1 MMDNFTQTFTQSHLE
16 QARHNSVYDL
26 QSLDQLRQRGI
37 KQDDESALRAA
48 AQQFEAIFMN
58 MLFKGM
64 RAANKVFEDE
74 ENPFS
79 SKDVEFFQD
88 MLDNQMASEMSS
100 QGSLGLADLMVKQLS
115 PGGTTNHTP
124 ADFLPAQRV
133 TRSAHNAH
141 AQNGRTNS
149 VQDGEEQV
157 PFANATAV
165 SAKTRSNNLVLA
177 DQPEWKP
184 ATPIEFLE
192 RLAPYAQRAAESSG
206 IAPESM
212 LAQAALETGWGR
224 HVVRDGNGSSNNL
237 FNIKA
242 DSRWQGDSAQT
253 MTTEYYQG
261 KPKRENAWFRAYN
274 SVAESFDD
282 YVRFL
287 QGNPRYSDALKHGN
301 NPQKFVEALQQAG
314 YATDPAYARKL
325 QTIMQS
331 DVMQRVREQFGF

>member
-1 MMDNFTQTFTQSHLE
+1 MIDSFSNHHLE

-26 QSLDQLRQRGI
+26 QQLDQLRQRGLN
-37 KQDDESALRAA
+37 DDESALRAA

-79 SKDVEFFQD
+79 SRDVEFFQD

-115 PGGTTNHTP
+115 PGGTANHTP
-124 ADFLPAQRV
+124 ADFLPAQRI
-133 TRSAHNAH
+133 TGSGHNAI
-141 AQNGRTNS
+141 AQTADDSR
-149 VQDGEEQV
+149 V
-157 PFANATAV
+157 PYANAASTQVANNR
-165 SAKTRSNNLVLA
+165 RSDNLVLA
-177 DQPEWKP
+177 EQPDWAP
-184 ATPIEFLE
+184 ATPMEFLE
-192 RLAPYAQRAAESSG
+192 RLAPYAQRAAERSG

-224 HVVRDGNGSSNNL
+224 HVVTDENGSSNNL

-242 DSRWQGDSAQT
+242 DSRWQGESAET
-253 MTTEYYQG
+253 MTTEYYNG
-261 KPKRENAWFRAYN
+261 KPTRENAWFRAYG

-287 QGNPRYSDALKHGN
+287 QDNPRYTQALEQGD
-301 NPQKFVEALQQAG
+301 NPHRFVEALQQAG